1 MFIAMNRFNVR
12 PGREADFEEQWRS
25 RETYLAGVP
34 GFVAFALLRNQP
46 IPGHGAPA
54 EHASHDHAGHSHEDH
69 ASHGHDAHDHASH
82 GHEDKHDHGSHE
94 HHDHEHAAH
103 SDGHDHGAHDHGHQ
117 HDAHGHDSHGG
128 HGGAPSATEYV
139 SHTTWRDQAAF
150 DAWRQSDVF
159 RLAHAQG
166 SVEGV
171 LMGPP
176 VVAIYSS
183 VLEEAGEPA

>member
-12 PGREADFEEQWRS
+12 PGREEDFENQWRA

-54 EHASHDHAGHSHEDH
+54 EHAAHGHDDH
-69 ASHGHDAHDHASH
+69 ASHGHDAHDHDAH
-82 GHEDKHDHGSHE
+82 GHDDKHDHGSHE
-94 HHDHEHAAH
+94 HHDHEHASHAE
-103 SDGHDHGAHDHGHQ
+103 GHDHS
-117 HDAHGHDSHGG
+117 SHGG
-128 HGGAPSATEYV
+128 HDAAPAFTEYV

-176 VVAIYSS
+176 VVAVYSS
-183 VLEEAGEPA
+183 VMEEAGEPANA

>member
-12 PGREADFEEQWRS
+12 NGREADFEEQWRS
-25 RETYLAGVP
+25 RETYLKGVP
-34 GFVAFALLRNQP
+34 GFVAFALLRSQP

-54 EHASHDHAGHSHEDH
+54 EHAAHSHEEH
-69 ASHGHDAHDHASH
+69 GAQGHDAHDQAAHSH
-82 GHEDKHDHGSHE
+82 DTHDHGAHE
-94 HHDHEHAAH
+94 HHDHEHSAH
-103 SDGHDHGAHDHGHQ
+103 TYAHDHGSHDHGHQ
-117 HDAHGHDSHGG
+117 HDAHGHEAHGA
-128 HGGAPSATEYV
+128 HDAVPTATEYV

-183 VLEEAGEPA
+183 VMEEAGEPMNA

>member
-54 EHASHDHAGHSHEDH
+54 EHAAHGHEEHGSHGHGTHDHAAHSPEAHD
-69 ASHGHDAHDHASH
+69 HGHEAHDHASH
-82 GHEDKHDHGSHE
+82 EGHSHE
-94 HHDHEHAAH
+94 
-103 SDGHDHGAHDHGHQ
+103 HGAHDHASHESHGHQ
-117 HDAHGHDSHGG
+117 HDAHGHESHGG
-128 HGGAPSATEYV
+128 DDAAPSPTEYV
-139 SHTTWRDQAAF
+139 SHTTWRDHAAF

-183 VLEEAGEPA
+183 VLEEAGEPANA